1 MQRCGAIEED
11 GEIGIQLLD
20 PVPGSRKFQLA
31 ISVNDL
37 LGYGR
42 CGNVFETTQDFL
54 WENTNPEAEAIE
66 PPGPEYLPP
75 LVIKVAN
82 KESRVQDLGRECL
95 NYHLLSSLHGIAV
108 PRFYGWFNLTLD
120 GRYTFPGDEN
130 KKGDKFTLSILV
142 LERMGDRLT
151 LDESDD
157 DIEDI
162 CDIFRDISMRRI
174 SHRDI
179 RFSNIFQAPKSPPGY
194 PGKFCYAHERI
205 HKYRIIDF
213 EQARKDDSAK
223 RHLVAV
229 SQVMEI
235 ESMYENR
242 RGGGIRF
249 SVSDDE
255 SSLDDDDLNLYDDDS
270 EISDSSL

>member
-20 PVPGSRKFQLA
+20 PAPGSRKFQLA

-42 CGNVFETTQDFL
+42 CGNVFETTQEFL

-66 PPGPEYLPP
+66 PL
-75 LVIKVAN
+75 VAN

-95 NYHLLSSLHGIAV
+95 NYHLLSSLHSIAV

-120 GRYTFPGDEN
+120 GSYTFPGDEN

-162 CDIFRDISMRRI
+162 CDVFRDISMRRI

-179 RFSNIFQAPKSPPGY
+179 RFSNIFQAPKAPPGY
-194 PGKFCYAHERI
+194 PGKFCYAHESI

-229 SQVMEI
+229 SHVMEI

-242 RGGGIRF
+242 RGIQTIVAL